1 VNYDEDTWERISHA
15 YPSLSTVTR
24 SQLMD
29 DALNLARAG
38 RLAYDTALK
47 LTRQL
52 ASETALVPLGSAK
65 TAIRKEWCCQ
75 LAENCT
81 VDKLEKQTANIW
93 RSEFER
99 SF

>member
-1 VNYDEDTWERISHA
+1 VNYDEDTWERISGA
-15 YPSLSTVTR
+15 YPTLSTVTR

-65 TAIRKEWCCQ
+65 TAIREEWCCQ
-75 LAENCT
+75 MDENYGG
-81 VDKLEKQTANIW
+81 
-93 RSEFER
+93 
-99 SF
+99 

>member
-1 VNYDEDTWERISHA
+1 
-15 YPSLSTVTR
+15 
-24 SQLMD
+24 MD

-65 TAIRKEWCCQ
+65 TAIREEWCCQ
-75 LAENCT
+75 LDENYG
-81 VDKLEKQTANIW
+81 
-93 RSEFER
+93 
-99 SF
+99 